1 MNTAVSTNHTLSGTD
16 SNSVPSFLI
25 REVLNG
31 EPIYYKGYQDVLIGT
46 KAFDEVM
53 GDSAEKLAVIEYLT
67 RSFLSGPDRLHYRI
81 ITNDA
86 GLMIDQNND
95 LSGDIQLFDAKAF
108 PTKKEKSPFA
118 VIPPS
123 VHIEID
129 THIESDNLTDEEYI
143 QKKIK
148 TLLNF
153 GTTKVIWIFSDSKT
167 VLIATKEGQKV
178 VDWWED
184 INLTPRFSFNL
195 GTFLQE
201 LEAPAFP

>member
-1 MNTAVSTNHTLSGTD
+1 MNAAVSTNHTLSGTD

-31 EPIYYKGYQDVLIGT
+31 EPIYYKGYKDVLVGT
-46 KAFDEVM
+46 KVFDEVM

-67 RSFLSGPDRLHYRI
+67 HSFLSGPDRHQYRI

-108 PTKKEKSPFA
+108 PIKKEKSPFA
-118 VIPPS
+118 VIPPA

-129 THIESDNLTDEEYI
+129 THIESDKLTDQEYI
-143 QKKIK
+143 RKKIK

>member
-1 MNTAVSTNHTLSGTD
+1 
-16 SNSVPSFLI
+16 NSVPSFLI

-95 LSGDIQLFDAKAF
+95 LSGDIQLFHAIVF
-108 PTKKEKSPFA
+108 TTNKKKSTYGL
-118 VIPPS
+118 IPPS
-123 VHIEID
+123 DHIEID
-129 THIESDNLTDEEYI
+129 THI
-143 QKKIK
+143 
-148 TLLNF
+148 
-153 GTTKVIWIFSDSKT
+153 
-167 VLIATKEGQKV
+167 
-178 VDWWED
+178 
-184 INLTPRFSFNL
+184 
-195 GTFLQE
+195 
-201 LEAPAFP
+201 